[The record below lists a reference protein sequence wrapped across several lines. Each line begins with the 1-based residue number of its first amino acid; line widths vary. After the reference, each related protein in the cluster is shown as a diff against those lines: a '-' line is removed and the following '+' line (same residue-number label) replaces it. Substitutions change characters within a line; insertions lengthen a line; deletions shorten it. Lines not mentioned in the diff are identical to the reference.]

1 MNCIHNF
8 RILGL
13 NEFSDHSP
21 VYFSFS
27 FNNPVKRDKH
37 RYSDAHT
44 TQDRIEY
51 DASKTDIFRIELMN
65 NNELLQR
72 LTEHVNNGQ
81 VDSMVEVFSN
91 CMYETTFK
99 VFGKKI
105 NISENRNSRK
115 KMEINGLTKS
125 LYR

>member
-1 MNCIHNF
+1 MT
-8 RILGL
+8 RR
-13 NEFSDHSP
+13 
-21 VYFSFS
+21 
-27 FNNPVKRDKH
+27 KRVF
-37 RYSDAHT
+37 
-44 TQDRIEY
+44 
-51 DASKTDIFRIELMN
+51 FRIELMN

-105 NISENRNSRK
+105 NISENRISR

-125 LYR
+125 VYRKNENLNV